1 MKTVDLIVPCYN
13 ESAMIDLFYEKTA
26 QVVSQID
33 GYSFTFIFVDDGSTD
48 DTLQKIKALATAHR
62 CVKYISFSRNF
73 KKEADNVECRGDF
86 NSISMRLAHFR
97 FANGRRDKG
106 GGNRRGRRFARNSK
120 HDSKQENIA

>member
-1 MKTVDLIVPCYN
+1 MNAMLRILALPRVPK
-13 ESAMIDLFYEKTA
+13 SAQGKRGNLPFDSLSRICH
-26 QVVSQID
+26 
-33 GYSFTFIFVDDGSTD
+33 SFIAKKFLGS
-48 DTLQKIKALATAHR
+48 HR
-62 CVKYISFSRNF
+62 CLERRDFRIFSGFSNIGNF

-106 GGNRRGRRFARNSK
+106 GGNRRDRRFARNSK